1 MTSIALKKIDG
12 QSAGTVE
19 LSDAVFG
26 ADRNEFVVREALNA
40 YNANQRQGT
49 HQTKTRGFVRGG
61 GKKPWRQKGTGRAR
75 AGSIRSPLWRG
86 GAIIFGPV
94 PRDYREKVNRKKRQT
109 AFRAVLSARAVD
121 GNLIVVDNFDLS
133 APKTKDVLAA
143 LEKLGA
149 KGRVLILTKG
159 VNKNLLL
166 STRNTLH
173 VKTQV
178 CNSLDVYQLLM
189 ADTVVITREAL
200 DEIQAQLAVEKD

>member
-12 QSAGTVE
+12 QNAGTVE
-19 LSDAVFG
+19 LSDAVFS

-49 HQTKTRGFVRGG
+49 HQTKTRGMVSGG

-94 PRDYREKVNRKKRQT
+94 PRDYREKVNRKKRQS
-109 AFRAVLSARAVD
+109 AFRAVLSARATD
-121 GNLIVVDNFDLS
+121 GNLIVVDSFDLA
-133 APKTKDVLAA
+133 APKTKDALAA

-178 CNSLDVYQLLM
+178 SNSLDVYQLLM

-200 DEIQAQLAVEKD
+200 DDIQAQLAVEKD

>member
-49 HQTKTRGFVRGG
+49 HQTKTRGMVSGG

-94 PRDYREKVNRKKRQT
+94 PRDYREKVNRKKRQS
-109 AFRAVLSARAVD
+109 AFRAVLSARATD
-121 GNLIVVDNFDLS
+121 GNLIVVDSFDLA
-133 APKTKDVLAA
+133 APKTKDALAA

-178 CNSLDVYQLLM
+178 SNSLDVYQLLM

-200 DEIQAQLAVEKD
+200 DDIQAQLAVEKD